1 MASTMGW
8 WDIADIVRSARSAIQ
23 GRLKHNTHVAN
34 NASTPVKAVLKFND
48 DEVAFMTVDPGSYIC
63 FPTPKGGSSFGSFP
77 GKRGHSESLHQPKSE
92 TARTSASSSN
102 RPVMEIFS
110 LRNPSTGASGRKPS
124 LDWIVC
130 MLRYAEI

>member
-1 MASTMGW
+1 MGW

-63 FPTPKGGSSFGSFP
+63 FPTPKGRVELWVIPRKEGAFGKFASAKIGDSSDISFIVKQTSNGDLQLAKSKYGSIWQ
-77 GKRGHSESLHQPKSE
+77 E
-92 TARTSASSSN
+92 A
-102 RPVMEIFS
+102 
-110 LRNPSTGASGRKPS
+110 
-124 LDWIVC
+124 
-130 MLRYAEI
+130 